1 MGKIE
6 KILFTDTWVSYIYVY
21 EPESVLEQG
30 IRPAFIANA
39 ARLTDLPEG
48 FHFRPPL
55 GWMNDPNG
63 FSKLGDSN

>member
-1 MGKIE
+1 MEYIY
-6 KILFTDTWVSYIYVY
+6 LQDTWVSYIYVY

-39 ARLTDLPEG
+39 ARLPDVPEG
-48 FHFRPPL
+48 YHFRPPL

-63 FSKLGDSN
+63 FSKLGDF